1 MARLPRNALLR
12 EAARPVDIGGRDRPR
27 GGRLTAAQ
35 QAALYYA
42 RKRRKQRMAAAD
54 TITNP
59 FDTITVTAGVDMG
72 SGDSGYYSTVYG
84 SISAEPLADYPLL
97 ELATRNENYTQVS
110 FVGDCTSIVSGW
122 VPVIPGVTISTLISD
137 WAFDGAN
144 TVASWNS
151 TGSMSNM
158 QQYDISWV
166 QA

>member
-42 RKRRKQRMAAAD
+42 RKRRKQRMD
-54 TITNP
+54 DDISTNP
-59 FDTITVTAGVDMG
+59 FGPLTVTAGVDME

-97 ELATRNENYTQVS
+97 ELATRNENYTQVA
-110 FVGDCTSIVSGW
+110 FVGDCTGIVSGW
-122 VPVIPGVTISTLISD
+122 VPVIPGVTIGTLISD
-137 WAFDGAN
+137 WAFDGEN